1 MSMFYD
7 YLTDQARIGVTDTE
21 TTTYNLSPSDN
32 VRLYG
37 LAAGC
42 YGLTINANLTLSDP
56 LSYKWV
62 AGAAMN
68 EVLRLRGTTTPKML
82 WSVTA
87 LDVARIAA
95 GIAVGMPAYL
105 SAGVTLQSIVQ
116 VVHAVILAQK
126 MFFGVTGE
134 VQVKFGQTI
143 ADGIRLNAAFAQFMN
158 ISLDENLSLATLSTY
173 RYHAVTSMSDNV
185 RLITLLSDT
194 ISFNVTMQ
202 EGVEIQDDSLLN
214 MIFQGDPLL
223 ERILLGALYVSP
235 DGNFTTWAI
244 NTRTNS
250 VSEYENWAFN
260 SFAPMGH
267 KYVGANQYGLYELN
281 GETDDGENIIAMI
294 ETGLMQLAGTKLAG
308 IKGLYLGMKVS
319 QGDNTFFIKL
329 AAGDG
334 REYVYRII
342 SQPNQMTTKVNIGK
356 GLRSRYL
363 SFKLIST
370 GPDFNL
376 DTVEFVPMIG
386 KRRV

>member
-1 MSMFYD
+1 
-7 YLTDQARIGVTDTE
+7 
-21 TTTYNLSPSDN
+21 
-32 VRLYG
+32 
-37 LAAGC
+37 
-42 YGLTINANLTLSDP
+42 
-56 LSYKWV
+56 
-62 AGAAMN
+62 
-68 EVLRLRGTTTPKML
+68 
-82 WSVTA
+82 
-87 LDVARIAA
+87 
-95 GIAVGMPAYL
+95 
-105 SAGVTLQSIVQ
+105 
-116 VVHAVILAQK
+116 
-126 MFFGVTGE
+126 
-134 VQVKFGQTI
+134 
-143 ADGIRLNAAFAQFMN
+143 
-158 ISLDENLSLATLSTY
+158 
-173 RYHAVTSMSDNV
+173 
-185 RLITLLSDT
+185 
-194 ISFNVTMQ
+194 MQ

-342 SQPNQMTTKVNIGK
+342 SQPNQMTTKVNVGK